1 MAVAAAL
8 LAAIAAFFSA
18 RVIGISMS
26 PTLMDGDALFVDKV
40 NVSSKTPQRG
50 DIVVAAEPTGATF
63 VKRVI
68 AVPGDVVEID
78 GSGAH
83 PVVLLRPGGNGSW
96 QRLEEPYTDGTWS
109 GSEFCCDSRGYGLGG
124 SPQPLK
130 LLPDRFF
137 LLGDNRNASTDSR
150 RYGLFSRS
158 QIVGRVVVRWWPLT
172 RAGALQGGPE
182 LVRA

>member
-1 MAVAAAL
+1 MAVVAGL
-8 LAAIAAFFSA
+8 LAAIAAFFTA
-18 RVIGISMS
+18 RVVGISMS
-26 PTLMDGDALFVDKV
+26 PTLLDGDALFVDKV
-40 NVSSKTPQRG
+40 SASSKTPQRG

-83 PVVLLRPGGNGSW
+83 PVVLLRPGGNGPW
-96 QRLEEPYTDGTWS
+96 QRLEEPYTDATWR
-109 GSEFCCDSRGYGLGG
+109 GSEFCCDSRGYSLGG
-124 SPQPLK
+124 SPHPLK
-130 LLPDRFF
+130 LPPDRFF

-158 QIVGRVVVRWWPLT
+158 QIVGRLVVRWWPLT
-172 RAGALQGGPE
+172 RAGAITNRPE
-182 LVRA
+182 LVPA